1 LFDDAFDDIK
11 RDTMSEEPR
20 RARAGFRRKTWR
32 STLLV
37 NRLPQETARKCKN
50 YINLQRFCYGF
61 PTKATKTNELD
72 TFKDI
77 N

>member
-1 LFDDAFDDIK
+1 MRLMISNVTQCPKNRGGREPA
-11 RDTMSEEPR
+11 SEGR
-20 RARAGFRRKTWR
+20 RWR
-32 STLLV
+32 STLLE

-50 YINLQRFCYGF
+50 YINF
-61 PTKATKTNELD
+61 TKFLLWFSDQTTKTNELD

>member
-1 LFDDAFDDIK
+1 MRLMISNVTQCPKNRGGREPA
-11 RDTMSEEPR
+11 SEGR
-20 RARAGFRRKTWR
+20 RWR
-32 STLLV
+32 STLLA

-50 YINLQRFCYGF
+50 YINLQSFCYGL